1 MLDKID
7 GIEEELRKYAG
18 SRPNA
23 RVDIVRA
30 RDVHR
35 DGDGVVSECFKWEI
49 TIEHDA
55 VRV

>member
-1 MLDKID
+1 MLNQID
-7 GIEEELRKYAG
+7 GIEEELRKYAN

-35 DGDGVVSECFKWEI
+35 DVDGVVSECFKWEI